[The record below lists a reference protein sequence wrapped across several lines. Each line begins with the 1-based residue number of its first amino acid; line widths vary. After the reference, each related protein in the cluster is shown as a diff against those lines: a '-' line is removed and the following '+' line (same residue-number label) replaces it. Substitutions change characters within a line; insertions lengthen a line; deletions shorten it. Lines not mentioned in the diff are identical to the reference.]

1 MNAAK
6 DRPLDPATGEFI
18 ERRVRT
24 GTIADR
30 RDAGT
35 MARKKWSRVLNIA
48 FVVTASLALVLP
60 AIASSYFGISV
71 HKVESNS
78 MYPVMNAGD
87 MFFAKITTANLVQ
100 KGDVVLL
107 MNPQT
112 WEIQS
117 HRVIEK
123 SYRGDTI
130 EFATKGDANV
140 EADDPYIVGTNTAVR
155 TVSVIVPK
163 FGYVINALST
173 KEARITGLAVVI
185 VINILII
192 GNVLVKRRKT
202 DPKEPLFPKKSKDE
216 AQKELEEV
224 GTTSALA
231 PIDGNNE
238 EHHV

>member
-1 MNAAK
+1 MNAPT
-6 DRPLDPATGEFI
+6 DRPIDTETGEFI

-35 MARKKWSRVLNIA
+35 MARKKWARALNIA
-48 FVVTASLALVLP
+48 FVISASLALVLP

-71 HKVESNS
+71 HKVVSNS

-87 MFFAKITTANLVQ
+87 MFFAKITTAKMVQ

-107 MNPQT
+107 MNPET
-112 WEIQS
+112 WDIQS

-123 SYRGDTI
+123 NYRGDTI
-130 EFATKGDANV
+130 EFITKGDANV
-140 EADDPYIVGTNTAVR
+140 EADKPYVIGENTAVR
-155 TVSVIVPK
+155 TVTAVVPK

-173 KEARITGLAVVI
+173 KEAKLTGLGLLVL
-185 VINILII
+185 INILIV

-202 DPKEPLFPKKSKDE
+202 DPKESFFPKKSEEK
-216 AQKELEEV
+216 QYLLEPLDQ
-224 GTTSALA
+224 T
-231 PIDGNNE
+231 NK